1 MADTFST
8 LDTGEYVPMP
18 KVPKGGELTMQDVL
32 GVREPFMSKRK
43 NLESELSKSELDE
56 AEARQKEKIMETRGK
71 ADVSKLAAEQEK
83 TVQEDYQKQLVAE
96 PLPAFIPTKD
106 SAKDIAGLF
115 SMVSVMG
122 MLLGGGGKLNA
133 MQTLNAMN
141 GMLEGHQKGRADL
154 YKKQATEFDKNFKAM
169 TKKHEELRK
178 KMEDAV
184 KLIASDKQAGMDAA
198 VAAAAESGSD
208 IIKAMVR
215 RGEVV
220 RALKTLN
227 DTVEGR
233 EAALKLVLTEQDR
246 AATRKAAADRDK
258 ATADYRVKE
267 MAFQKEKFEF
277 EKKKAEAKLTK
288 GKGGLGAKSFLE
300 SSLGVSAPDE
310 KTSQK
315 IVDTALGISQLG
327 HVINIFKDPEVKTGV
342 VSKLS
347 SVNQK
352 LTSLGDNN
360 HEISD
365 DELKRIING
374 EISPSAKNAVAQKEA
389 LFAAYTAEREIAGGR
404 LLVSVVKQ
412 AGGALDPTNYEKAGF
427 LNLLGGRREE
437 LIKRL
442 RGARMSDDQIN
453 KIVQDIQGDAKDS
466 RNFGDVVSQ
475 TPKSS
480 DKKAMPT
487 GEKLKAYTA
496 AHPEFQGS
504 EDEAKNFLRS
514 QGYE

>member
-8 LDTGEYVPMP
+8 LDTGEYIPVP
-18 KVPKGGELTMQDVL
+18 KVPKSGQLSMQDVL
-32 GVREPFMSKRK
+32 GVREPFLPKRK
-43 NLESELSKSELDE
+43 ALESQLSQADLALGEAQQKQKDVEAQGVSAATKKE
-56 AEARQKEKIMETRGK
+56 AE
-71 ADVSKLAAEQEK
+71 DVRTAQDVYQQSL
-83 TVQEDYQKQLVAE
+83 EDN
-96 PLPAFIPTKD
+96 PTPAFIPTKD

-115 SMVSVMG
+115 SMVSVLG

-133 MQTLNAMN
+133 MQALSAMN

-184 KLIASDKQAGMDAA
+184 KLASVDKEAGMAAAKMAA
-198 VAAAAESGSD
+198 VEAGSP
-208 IIKAMVR
+208 IIKTMVD
-215 RGEVV
+215 RGEIV
-220 RALKTLN
+220 RALETLN
-227 DTVEGR
+227 NSVQGR

-246 AATRKAAADRDK
+246 AETRKATADRDK
-258 ATADYRVKE
+258 ATADYRKQELGLSKE
-267 MAFQKEKFEF
+267 RFEL

-315 IVDTALGISQLG
+315 IVDTALGISQLN
-327 HVINIFKDPEVKTGV
+327 HVINIFKDPDVKTGV
-342 VSKLS
+342 VSKLA
-347 SVNQK
+347 SVNEK
-352 LTSLGDNN
+352 LSSLGDNN
-360 HEISD
+360 HEITD
-365 DELKRIING
+365 DELKQIING
-374 EISPSAKNAVAQKEA
+374 EISPSAKNAVAQKEG
-389 LFAAYTAEREIAGGR
+389 LFAAYTAEREIANGR

-437 LIKRL
+437 LVKRL

-453 KIVQDIQGDAKDS
+453 KVVQDIQGDAKDS
-466 RNFGDVVSQ
+466 RNFSDIVSQ
-475 TPKSS
+475 SPKPKQPSVG
-480 DKKAMPT
+480 T
-487 GEKLKAYTA
+487 I
-496 AHPEFQGS
+496 
-504 EDEAKNFLRS
+504 EDGHRYLGGDPSNPKNW
-514 QGYE
+514 EEVK